1 MPASGGTTFIDT
13 MVIPYTTQRQD
24 WAETWINYVY
34 DRPNYAKLIA
44 HTSFVPVLSDMAE
57 ELNKINPDLAA
68 NPLINP
74 PQPVLDEA
82 KTWPTLTD
90 QQSQEFNN
98 LYAAVTG
105 G

>member
-1 MPASGGTTFIDT
+1 
-13 MVIPYTTQRQD
+13 
-24 WAETWINYVY
+24 
-34 DRPNYAKLIA
+34 
-44 HTSFVPVLSDMAE
+44 MAE